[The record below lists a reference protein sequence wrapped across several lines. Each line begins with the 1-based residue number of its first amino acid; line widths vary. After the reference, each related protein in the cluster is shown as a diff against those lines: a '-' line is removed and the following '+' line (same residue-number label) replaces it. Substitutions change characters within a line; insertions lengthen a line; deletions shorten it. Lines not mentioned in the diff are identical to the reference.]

1 MGYSALS
8 YLKHLPLDQ
17 LKIDRSFVR
26 DILFDPN
33 DAAIARTIIELDQ
46 SLGLSVMAE
55 GVETAEQR
63 AQLLRFG
70 SECCQGYLYSK
81 ALPIDELERFIKK
94 TGYQAGLIRP
104 CAKMAA

>member
-33 DAAIARTIIELDQ
+33 DAVIARTIISLAQ
-46 SLGLSVMAE
+46 SLGLSVIAE
-55 GVETAEQR
+55 GVETAEQC

-70 SECCQGYLYSK
+70 CECYQSYLYSK
-81 ALPIDELERFIKK
+81 PLPIDELERFMEKQTIER
-94 TGYQAGLIRP
+94 A
-104 CAKMAA
+104 

>member
-1 MGYSALS
+1 MYC
-8 YLKHLPLDQ
+8 
-17 LKIDRSFVR
+17 
-26 DILFDPN
+26 DILFNPN

-46 SLGLSVMAE
+46 SLGLSVIAE

-81 ALPIDELERFIKK
+81 ALPIDELERLIKK
-94 TGYQAGLIRP
+94 QAIER
-104 CAKMAA
+104 A

>member
-46 SLGLSVMAE
+46 SLGLSVIAE
-55 GVETAEQR
+55 GVETAEQC

-70 SECCQGYLYSK
+70 CALAASAVK
-81 ALPIDELERFIKK
+81 AIF
-94 TGYQAGLIRP
+94 TASP
-104 CAKMAA
+104 CRLMSWSG

>member
-1 MGYSALS
+1 MYC
-8 YLKHLPLDQ
+8 
-17 LKIDRSFVR
+17 
-26 DILFDPN
+26 DILFNPN

-46 SLGLSVMAE
+46 SLGLSVIAE

-70 SECCQGYLYSK
+70 SECYQGYLFSK